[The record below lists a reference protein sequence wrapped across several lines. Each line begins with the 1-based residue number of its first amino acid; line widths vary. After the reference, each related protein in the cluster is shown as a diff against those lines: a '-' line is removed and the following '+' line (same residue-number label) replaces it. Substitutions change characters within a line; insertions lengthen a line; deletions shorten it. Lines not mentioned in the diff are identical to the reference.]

1 MLTLRARRCPLR
13 GGGGAAPASQS
24 SDCTTSDRRP
34 GKVLSVIN
42 YYDDAAFDCDSW
54 SGLQNFVSGR
64 GIWWLLSFAEIV
76 VGKSDE
82 VEDTILTKKDLFCCK
97 FSACRFSIAWK
108 QQSHFQDQCCHH
120 HHHLQ
125 YHHRLQTPKP
135 LSRPSDQCHH
145 YHRHHYH
152 HHDCW

>member
-1 MLTLRARRCPLR
+1 MR

-64 GIWWLLSFAEIV
+64 ETMLWD
-76 VGKSDE
+76 KMPP
-82 VEDTILTKKDLFCCK
+82 DLVIIIFC
-97 FSACRFSIAWK
+97 
-108 QQSHFQDQCCHH
+108 
-120 HHHLQ
+120 
-125 YHHRLQTPKP
+125 
-135 LSRPSDQCHH
+135 
-145 YHRHHYH
+145 
-152 HHDCW
+152 